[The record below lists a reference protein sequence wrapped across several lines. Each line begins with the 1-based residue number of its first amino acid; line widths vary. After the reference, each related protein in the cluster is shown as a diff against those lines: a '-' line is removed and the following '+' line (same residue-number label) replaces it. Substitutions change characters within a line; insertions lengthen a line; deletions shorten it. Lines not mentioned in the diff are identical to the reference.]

1 MSSFQKFQAKYLQH
15 TDSQEHMQEQYL
27 YWVAEDK
34 YMALSREDSE
44 GTKVFGVKLS
54 KRGNDVYR
62 WRVYKR
68 FKEVLESLP
77 EVHFFNTKD
86 RGIKKTRA
94 LFITLSYDTKLG
106 SWKEA
111 WPDARAQK

>member
-68 FKEVLESLP
+68 FKEVLES
-77 EVHFFNTKD
+77 
-86 RGIKKTRA
+86 
-94 LFITLSYDTKLG
+94 
-106 SWKEA
+106 
-111 WPDARAQK
+111 ARAQRGL